1 MSEILTQVSG
11 TNREDLHAINLDDGS
26 NVSSV
31 VDSRVSSQ
39 VEPTKK
45 FNRKVAKVIDGGGR
59 IALIRNHPG
68 SSVTSTSDLNGLL
81 RSNAEL
87 DIIACHD
94 GSFYIYRESW
104 KHGDDYNLSEN
115 VYEFIS
121 GRFKASSEEA
131 FFHEIDFQEGFRIE
145 HIVGHIR

>member
-1 MSEILTQVSG
+1 MLLHRGG
-11 TNREDLHAINLDDGS
+11 TNGEDLYAINLDDGS

-39 VEPTKK
+39 VKSTKK

-68 SSVTSTSDLNGLL
+68 SSVPSASDLNGLL
-81 RSNAEL
+81 RSNAEFGV
-87 DIIACHD
+87 IACHD